1 MDISVCQK
9 MSNLEHPVS
18 YEISEIRKDG
28 VISAFEVFVVGLLD
42 FNILVVEYF
51 IGELKQLEN
60 ELLND

>member
-1 MDISVCQK
+1 MGISVCQK

>member
-1 MDISVCQK
+1 

-18 YEISEIRKDG
+18 EEISEIRKDG